1 MESSVYQKKKKGKAN
16 YYKYIVLLLTIYI
29 YILYY
34 FFSNPSYF
42 VDCMI
47 LLGITCIVGPCEHF
61 AVFSGPPFMLQTYNI
76 LALSMF
82 TYLDF
87 SFRGVIVCTFLLTL
101 LTQNSTS

>member
-1 MESSVYQKKKKGKAN
+1 MESSVYQKKKKKVKHIIIYIL
-16 YYKYIVLLLTIYI
+16 YYCLPYI